1 MNMNIQDYISVF
13 CDVEGYHASAQ
24 NSYAL
29 LNSKHINI
37 SDKELSFNQY
47 VIAA

>member
-1 MNMNIQDYISVF
+1 MSIQDYISVF
-13 CDVEGYHASAQ
+13 YDVEGYHASAQ
-24 NSYAL
+24 NSYTL

>member
-1 MNMNIQDYISVF
+1 MNIQDYISVF
-13 CDVEGYHASAQ
+13 RDVEVYHTSAQ
-24 NSYAL
+24 SCYAL